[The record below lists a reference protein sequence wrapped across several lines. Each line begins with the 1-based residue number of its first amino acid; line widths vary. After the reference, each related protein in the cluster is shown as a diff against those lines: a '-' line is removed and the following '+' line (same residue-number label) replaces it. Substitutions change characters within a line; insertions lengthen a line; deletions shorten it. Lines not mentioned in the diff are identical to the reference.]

1 EVRNREK
8 TKEETRDTNTET
20 STSTEQ
26 VEDKNYWRKVKEGL
40 GGAVATAGSRD
51 KCAESD
57 EGLSPTLLYIRPA
70 VVQLAIA
77 SEDTVEL
84 LTYTSEDSD
93 KLRIVLERHYL
104 AGSRRP
110 ADDGRYQSLWS
121 RYGHR
126 TNKKAD
132 IRSQE
137 GEQADFA
144 VRYRNRGVE

>member
-1 EVRNREK
+1 MPNRASFLYNYRENEAIGRTGK
-8 TKEETRDTNTET
+8 
-20 STSTEQ
+20 Q

-84 LTYTSEDSD
+84 LIYTSEDSD
-93 KLRIVLERHYL
+93 KLRIALKEHYL
-104 AGSRRP
+104 AESRRSI
-110 ADDGRYQSLWS
+110 DDGRYQSLWS

-132 IRSQE
+132 IRSQVD
-137 GEQADFA
+137 EQADFA
-144 VRYRNRGVE
+144 VHNRNRGVE

>member
-1 EVRNREK
+1 MPNRASFLYYYREK
-8 TKEETRDTNTET
+8 EAIGRTGK
-20 STSTEQ
+20 Q
-26 VEDKNYWRKVKEGL
+26 VEDKNCWRKVEEGL

-51 KCAESD
+51 KRVECD

-77 SEDTVEL
+77 SEDSVEL
-84 LTYTSEDSD
+84 LIYTSEDSD
-93 KLRIVLERHYL
+93 KWRIALHGHYL

-110 ADDGRYQSLWS
+110 ADHGRYQSLWT
-121 RYGHR
+121 RYRHW

-137 GEQADFA
+137 GEQAHFA
-144 VRYRNRGVE
+144 VHYRN